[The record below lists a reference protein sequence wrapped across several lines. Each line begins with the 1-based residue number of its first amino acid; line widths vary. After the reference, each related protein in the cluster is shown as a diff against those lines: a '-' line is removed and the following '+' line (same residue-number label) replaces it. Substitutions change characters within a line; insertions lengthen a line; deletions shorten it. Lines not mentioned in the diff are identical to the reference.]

1 MQQDCGKHRQSHRG
15 NILQRGCQGLHPQ
28 GCSNRRHLKI
38 KKIKKFI
45 HEYQGEDLFIDI
57 SDRHHTG
64 FINFAHK
71 IAIKNPEKL
80 HARLQKYVKNLENEE
95 YIYH

>member
-15 NILQRGCQGLHPQ
+15 NIL
-28 GCSNRRHLKI
+28 KI
-38 KKIKKFI
+38 KIKKFI

-57 SDRHHTG
+57 GDRHHTG
-64 FINFAHK
+64 FLNFAHK

-95 YIYH
+95 YIYNWS